1 MAGETTEKRRYGGAS
16 FEDRQT
22 DRRERLIRAALE
34 VFGRWGRE
42 GATVA
47 AICAEAGLTARYFYE
62 SFPNREALFLEAYRA
77 VQAELLTQMA
87 RVEGPDPVRS
97 ALTGFYSALA
107 EHPGQARVF
116 LLDSHGREPDMQAAG
131 EPTAR
136 RLAELFA
143 PGVKAPLALA
153 GMRGAIIQIAR
164 NWISGGFAEP
174 VAAVVDTALAFA
186 HAAAD
191 APKGRARKKA

>member
-1 MAGETTEKRRYGGAS
+1 MASDVPEKRRYGGAS
-16 FEDRQT
+16 FEDRQA
-22 DRRERLIRAALE
+22 DRRERLIAAAIE

-77 VQAELLTQMA
+77 VQAQLLTEMA
-87 RVEGPDPVRS
+87 SAGGPDPVRA
-97 ALTGFYSALA
+97 ALTAFYAGLA
-107 EHPGQARVF
+107 AHPGLAKVF
-116 LLDSHGREPDMQAAG
+116 LLDPHGREPDMQAAG

-136 RLAELFA
+136 RLAEMFA
-143 PGVKAPLALA
+143 PGVTAPLALA

-164 NWISGGFAEP
+164 NWIAGGFAEP
-174 VAAVVDTALAFA
+174 VETVVDTALAYA
-186 HAAAD
+186 RASASAPNGA
-191 APKGRARKKA
+191 APKA